1 MPNCSPNE
9 MRLDM
14 STEFSARTRAHNIKR
29 LTSEP
34 LDVLVVGGGIVGAGL
49 IRDLALNGHFKA
61 GLIEKGDF
69 ANGTSSATSQLIH
82 GGFRYLIKRDF
93 ALIKKARRER
103 ETLLRIAPNLVKPL
117 PIAILNYKGDPYPL
131 SGMQIAARYYNH
143 LSKSDDAE
151 RACTLR
157 DAAQIR
163 RLVGPIETN
172 SLKGCV
178 VVWDSM
184 VDDARLTL
192 LTLKDAHQHGAVI
205 TNYVRFLESVA
216 QPNTS
221 SGGHTVRV
229 EDAISGEQLEIA
241 ARKIVSATGPWTDL
255 LWEKDSAYNGLPRL
269 TTRKAKGIHILLPRL
284 NASHYGIATF
294 TRSEKRK
301 NEKPRIVF
309 TLSYDADLSAIGTT
323 ESDPGDD
330 LDTVRPSSGEV
341 DYLLAET
348 ARIFPAAAVNR
359 RDVVSAYAGVRPL
372 IASKNGN
379 FVSREHLIAESDS
392 GVMYI
397 YGGKLTTH
405 RQIAEEAVNQIAEEL
420 QRPRHCKTG
429 TNPLLNAEGMT
440 RKTNALTDA
449 DRERIVQRY
458 DAGADAIQT
467 FIDQDPTL
475 AEPMSEASA
484 FLKAEVLYAFWGEMA
499 MTLDD
504 LLWRRM
510 RIGLTA
516 GQGVAIAPKIAQFL
530 VESGYWDKA
539 KVADE
544 VNAYTQHILDLNA
557 EIKDGVL

>member
-1 MPNCSPNE
+1 

-34 LDVLVVGGGIVGAGL
+34 FDVLVIGGGIVGAGL

-69 ANGTSSATSQLIH
+69 ANGASSATSQLIH
-82 GGFRYLIKRDF
+82 GGFRYVIKRDF
-93 ALIKKARRER
+93 ALIKEARRER
-103 ETLLRIAPNLVKPL
+103 ETLLHIAPNLVKPL

-143 LSKSDDAE
+143 LSKTDDAE
-151 RACTLR
+151 RARSLR

-192 LTLKDAHQHGAVI
+192 LTLKNAHQHGAII
-205 TNYVRFLESVA
+205 TNYVRFLESDA
-216 QPNTS
+216 QSNTS
-221 SGGHTVRV
+221 SDGHTVRV
-229 EDAISGEQLEIA
+229 EDAISGEQFEIV
-241 ARKIVSATGPWTDL
+241 ARKIVSATGPWTDQ
-255 LWEKDSAYNGLPRL
+255 LWAKDSAYNGVPRL
-269 TTRKAKGIHILLPRL
+269 TTRKAKGIHILVPRL
-284 NASHYGIATF
+284 NPSHYGIATF
-294 TRSEKRK
+294 TRSERQH

-309 TLSYDADLSAIGTT
+309 NLPHDANLSTVGTT
-323 ESDPGDD
+323 ESDPGED
-330 LDTVRPSSGEV
+330 LDSVRPSSDEV
-341 DYLLAET
+341 DYLLSET
-348 ARIFPAAAVNR
+348 ARIFPTATTVNR
-359 RDVVSAYAGVRPL
+359 EDIVSAYAGVRPL
-372 IASKNGN
+372 IASKNGA
-379 FVSREHLIAESDS
+379 FVSREHLIDESNS

-405 RQIAEEAVNQIAEEL
+405 RQIAEEAVNRIAEEL
-420 QRPRHCKTG
+420 QRPRRCKTG
-429 TNPLLNAEGMT
+429 TNPLLNVEWVA
-440 RKTNALTDA
+440 RRTNALKDA
-449 DRERIVQRY
+449 DRERLIQRY
-458 DAGADAIQT
+458 DEAADVIQT

-475 AEPMSEASA
+475 AEPMTKSSV

-516 GQGVAIAPKIAQFL
+516 GQGVDVAPKIAQFL
-530 VESGYWDKA
+530 VERGHWDKA
-539 KVADE
+539 RVAAE
-544 VNAYTQHILDLNA
+544 VNAYRQHILELNA
-557 EIKDGVL
+557 ELKEGVS

>member
-1 MPNCSPNE
+1 

-34 LDVLVVGGGIVGAGL
+34 FDVLVIGGGIVGAGL
-49 IRDLALNGHFKA
+49 IRDLALNGHFKVA
-61 GLIEKGDF
+61 LIEKGDF
-69 ANGTSSATSQLIH
+69 SNGTSSATSQLIH

-93 ALIKKARRER
+93 SLIKEARRER

-143 LSKSDDAE
+143 LSKTDDAE
-151 RACTLR
+151 RACSYR
-157 DAAQIR
+157 DAAQIQ

-192 LTLKDAHQHGAVI
+192 LTLKDAHEHGAVI
-205 TNYVRFLESVA
+205 TNYVRFLESDP
-216 QPNTS
+216 QYNSS
-221 SGGHTVRV
+221 SGGYTVRV
-229 EDAISGEQLEIA
+229 EDAISGEQFEIA
-241 ARKIVSATGPWTDL
+241 ARKVVSATGPWTDR
-255 LWEKDSAYNGLPRL
+255 LWEKDSAYNGVPRL

-284 NASHYGIATF
+284 NPNRYGIAAF

-309 TLSYDADLSAIGTT
+309 TLSYDAELSSVGTT
-323 ESDPGDD
+323 ESDPGAD
-330 LDTVRPSSGEV
+330 LDAVRPSSDEV

-348 ARIFPAAAVNR
+348 ARIFPSAAATR

-372 IASKNGN
+372 IASKNGG

-405 RQIAEEAVNQIAEEL
+405 RQIAEEAVNYIAEEL
-420 QRPRHCKTG
+420 QRPRNCKTG
-429 TNPLLNAEGMT
+429 TNPLLNAEGVT
-440 RKTNALTDA
+440 RKNDALADA
-449 DRERIVQRY
+449 DWERIVQRY
-458 DAGADAIQT
+458 GAGADAILT
-467 FIDQDPTL
+467 FIGRDPSL
-475 AEPMSEASA
+475 AEPMPEASV

-516 GQGVAIAPKIAQFL
+516 GQGVDTAPKIAQFL
-530 VESGYWDKA
+530 VENGHWDKA
-539 KVADE
+539 KVSAE
-544 VNAYTQHILDLNA
+544 VNAYRQHILDLNA
-557 EIKDGVL
+557 ELKVGLS

>member
-1 MPNCSPNE
+1 

-34 LDVLVVGGGIVGAGL
+34 FDVLVIGGGIVGAGL

-69 ANGTSSATSQLIH
+69 SNGTSSATSQLIH

-93 ALIKKARRER
+93 SLIKEARRER

-143 LSKSDDAE
+143 LSKTDDAE
-151 RACTLR
+151 RACSYR
-157 DAAQIR
+157 DAAHIQ

-172 SLKGCV
+172 LLKGCV

-184 VDDARLTL
+184 ADDARLTL

-205 TNYVRFLESVA
+205 TNYVRFLESDA
-216 QPNTS
+216 RSNTS
-221 SGGHTVRV
+221 SDGYTVRV
-229 EDAISGEQLEIA
+229 EDAISGEQFEIA
-241 ARKIVSATGPWTDL
+241 ARKIVSATGPWTDQ
-255 LWEKDSAYNGLPRL
+255 LWEKDSAYNGVPRL

-284 NASHYGIATF
+284 NPSHYGIATF
-294 TRSEKRK
+294 TRSEKRQ
-301 NEKPRIVF
+301 NEKPRIIF
-309 TLSYDADLSAIGTT
+309 TLSYDANLSAVGTT

-330 LDTVRPSSGEV
+330 LDSVRPSSDEV

-348 ARIFPAAAVNR
+348 ARIFPTAAVNR
-359 RDVVSAYAGVRPL
+359 KDVVSAYAGVRPL
-372 IASKNGN
+372 IASKNGG

-405 RQIAEEAVNQIAEEL
+405 RQIAEEAVNRIAEEL
-420 QRPRHCKTG
+420 RRPRHCKTG
-429 TNPLLNAEGMT
+429 TNPLLNDEGVI
-440 RKTNALTDA
+440 RKTYTLKDTDW
-449 DRERIVQRY
+449 ERIIQRY
-458 DAGADAIQT
+458 GADAGAIQM
-467 FIDQDPTL
+467 FIDRDPSL
-475 AEPMSEASA
+475 AEPVSESSA

-504 LLWRRM
+504 LLWRRL

-516 GQGVAIAPKIAQFL
+516 GQGVESAPKIAQFL
-530 VESGYWDKA
+530 VESGHWDKA
-539 KVADE
+539 RLTAE
-544 VNAYTQHILDLNA
+544 VNAYTRHIQELNA
-557 EIKDGVL
+557 ELKDGVI

>member
-1 MPNCSPNE
+1 
-9 MRLDM
+9 MRVDM

-34 LDVLVVGGGIVGAGL
+34 FDVLVIGGGIVGAGL

-69 ANGTSSATSQLIH
+69 ASGTSSATSQLIH

-93 ALIKKARRER
+93 SLIKEARRER

-143 LSKSDDAE
+143 LSKTDDAE
-151 RACTLR
+151 RACTFR
-157 DAAQIR
+157 DAAHIQ

-205 TNYVRFLESVA
+205 ANYVRFLDSGV

-229 EDAISGEQLEIA
+229 EDVISGEQFEIA
-241 ARKIVSATGPWTDL
+241 ARKIVSATGPWTDQ
-255 LWEKDSAYNGLPRL
+255 LWEKDSAYNGVPRL

-284 NASHYGIATF
+284 NPSHYGIATF
-294 TRSEKRK
+294 TRSEKRQ
-301 NEKPRIVF
+301 NDKPRIVF
-309 TLSYDADLSAIGTT
+309 TLSYDANLSAVGTT

-330 LDTVRPSSGEV
+330 LDSVRPSSDEV
-341 DYLLAET
+341 DYLLTET
-348 ARIFPAAAVNR
+348 ARIFPTAAVNR
-359 RDVVSAYAGVRPL
+359 RDIVSAYAGVRPL
-372 IASKNGN
+372 IASKNGD
-379 FVSREHLIAESDS
+379 FVSREHLISESDS

-405 RQIAEEAVNQIAEEL
+405 RQIAEEAVNRIAEEF

-458 DAGADAIQT
+458 DAGAGAIQT
-467 FIDQDPTL
+467 FIDRDPSL
-475 AEPMSEASA
+475 AEPMSESSE

-516 GQGVAIAPKIAQFL
+516 GQGVDIAPKIAQFL

-539 KVADE
+539 RLAAE

-557 EIKDGVL
+557 ELKVELL

>member
-1 MPNCSPNE
+1 

-34 LDVLVVGGGIVGAGL
+34 LDILVIGGGIVGAGL

-69 ANGTSSATSQLIH
+69 ASGTSSATSQLVH

-93 ALIKKARRER
+93 ALIKEARRER
-103 ETLLRIAPNLVKPL
+103 EILLRIAPNLVKPI

-143 LSKSDDAE
+143 LSKSDEAE
-151 RACTLR
+151 RACTFR
-157 DAAQIR
+157 DLAQIR

-221 SGGHTVRV
+221 SDRHTVQV
-229 EDAISGEQLEIA
+229 EDAISGEQFEIV
-241 ARKIVSATGPWTDL
+241 ARKIVSATGPWTDQ
-255 LWEKDSAYNGLPRL
+255 LWAKDSTYNGVPRL
-269 TTRKAKGIHILLPRL
+269 TTQKAKGIHILLPRL
-284 NASHYGIATF
+284 NPNHYGIATF
-294 TRSEKRK
+294 TRSEKRQ

-309 TLSYDADLSAIGTT
+309 TLSYDANLSAVGTT
-323 ESDPGDD
+323 ESEPGEN
-330 LDTVRPSSGEV
+330 LDSVRPSSDEV
-341 DYLLAET
+341 DYLLSET
-348 ARIFPAAAVNR
+348 ARVFPTATLNR
-359 RDVVSAYAGVRPL
+359 GDIVSAYAGVRPL
-372 IASKNGN
+372 IASKNGD
-379 FVSREHLIAESDS
+379 FVSREHLIAESSS

-405 RQIAEEAVNQIAEEL
+405 RQIAEEAVNRIAEEL
-420 QRPRHCKTG
+420 QRPRRCKTG
-429 TNPLLNAEGMT
+429 THPLRNGEGVA
-440 RKTNALTDA
+440 RKTGALTDA
-449 DRERIVQRY
+449 DRERIIHRY
-458 DAGADAIQT
+458 DAEADVIQT

-475 AEPMSEASA
+475 AEPMTESSV

-516 GQGVAIAPKIAQFL
+516 GQGIDVAPKIAQFL
-530 VESGYWDKA
+530 VERGHWDETRGA
-539 KVADE
+539 AE
-544 VNAYTQHILDLNA
+544 VDGYTQHILELNA
-557 EIKDGVL
+557 ELKEGEL

>member
-1 MPNCSPNE
+1 

-34 LDVLVVGGGIVGAGL
+34 FDVLVIGGGIVGAGL
-49 IRDLALNGHFKA
+49 IRDLALNGNFKA

-69 ANGTSSATSQLIH
+69 ASGTSSATSQLIH

-93 ALIKKARRER
+93 TLIKEARRER
-103 ETLLRIAPNLVKPL
+103 ETLSRIAPNLVKPL

-143 LSKSDDAE
+143 LSKTDDAE
-151 RACTLR
+151 RACSYR
-157 DAAQIR
+157 DAAHIE

-192 LTLKDAHQHGAVI
+192 LTLKDAHKHGAVI
-205 TNYVRFLESVA
+205 TNYVRFLESDA
-216 QPNTS
+216 PSNTS
-221 SGGHTVRV
+221 SDGYTVRA
-229 EDAISGEQLEIA
+229 EDAISGEQFEIA
-241 ARKIVSATGPWTDL
+241 ARKIVSATGPWTDQ
-255 LWEKDSAYNGLPRL
+255 LWEKDSAYNGVPRL

-284 NASHYGIATF
+284 NPSHYGIAAF
-294 TRSEKRK
+294 TRSEKRQ

-309 TLSYDADLSAIGTT
+309 TLSYDANLSAVGTT

-330 LDTVRPSSGEV
+330 LDSVRPSSDEV

-348 ARIFPAAAVNR
+348 ARIFPTATVNR
-359 RDVVSAYAGVRPL
+359 EDIVSAYAGVRPL
-372 IASKNGN
+372 IASKNGD
-379 FVSREHLIAESDS
+379 FVSREHLITESDS

-405 RQIAEEAVNQIAEEL
+405 RQIAEEAVNRIAEEL

-429 TNPLLNAEGMT
+429 TNPLLNDEGVI
-440 RKTNALTDA
+440 RKTYTLKDT
-449 DRERIVQRY
+449 DRERIIQRY
-458 DAGADAIQT
+458 DADADAIQM
-467 FIDQDPTL
+467 FIDRDPSL
-475 AEPMSEASA
+475 AEPVSESSA

-504 LLWRRM
+504 LLWRRL

-516 GQGVAIAPKIAQFL
+516 GQGVEAAPKIAQFL
-530 VESGYWDKA
+530 VESGHWDKA
-539 KVADE
+539 RLAAE
-544 VNAYTQHILDLNA
+544 VNAYTRHIQQLNA
-557 EIKDGVL
+557 ELKDGVF

>member
-1 MPNCSPNE
+1 

-34 LDVLVVGGGIVGAGL
+34 LDILVIGGGIVGAGL

-69 ANGTSSATSQLIH
+69 ASGTSSATSQLVH

-93 ALIKKARRER
+93 ALIKEARRER
-103 ETLLRIAPNLVKPL
+103 EILLRIAPNLVKPI

-143 LSKSDDAE
+143 LSKSDEAE
-151 RACTLR
+151 RACTFR
-157 DAAQIR
+157 DLAQIR

-205 TNYVRFLESVA
+205 ANYVRFLESIA
-216 QPNTS
+216 QPDRAN
-221 SGGHTVRV
+221 HAYTVRV
-229 EDAISGEQLEIA
+229 EDVISGEQFEIVA
-241 ARKIVSATGPWTDL
+241 QKIVSATGPWTDQ
-255 LWEKDSAYNGLPRL
+255 LWAKDPAYNGVPRL
-269 TTRKAKGIHILLPRL
+269 TNRKAKGIHLLLPRL
-284 NASHYGIATF
+284 NRSHYGIAAF
-294 TRSEKRK
+294 TQTEKRQ

-309 TLSYDADLSAIGTT
+309 SLRYDANLSAVGTT
-323 ESDPGDD
+323 ESNPEAD
-330 LDTVRPSSGEV
+330 LDSVRPSTDEV
-341 DYLLAET
+341 DYLLSEM
-348 ARIFPAAAVNR
+348 ARIFPTATLNR
-359 RDVVSAYAGVRPL
+359 ASIVSAYAGVRPL
-372 IASKNGN
+372 IAPKNGG
-379 FVSREHLIAESDS
+379 FASREHLITESQS

-405 RQIAEEAVNQIAEEL
+405 RKIAEEAVNRIAEGL
-420 QRPRHCKTG
+420 QRPRCCKTA
-429 TNPLLNAEGMT
+429 TNPLRNAGGQELA
-440 RKTNALTDA
+440 RHANLLTTA
-449 DRERIVQRY
+449 ERERLIQRY
-458 DAGADAIQT
+458 GQGAKVIQK
-467 FIDQDPTL
+467 FIDQDPAL
-475 AEPMSEASA
+475 AEPMAESLV

-510 RIGLTA
+510 RVGLTA
-516 GQGVAIAPKIAQFL
+516 GQGVDIAPKIARFL
-530 VESGYWDKA
+530 AERGHWNEA
-539 KVADE
+539 RITAEVA
-544 VNAYTQHILDLNA
+544 AYTQRILWLNA
-557 EIKDGVL
+557 EFKEGGS